1 MARADDED
9 RVGMA
14 IDWASDHFVRL
25 FTRDTEDDLMLS
37 WEARAVWHELL
48 RKFDKQGRLA
58 NRRGARGIA
67 ALIRVPVEVVERA
80 LPELL
85 EDGRLVA
92 VGEGYEAPNYQ
103 DANYTPRST
112 AARKEYSRRR
122 TQLGSCESHEVTRS
136 HDTSHGVY
144 QDQGRSG
151 SEHAQGARSRV
162 RRSLISSDWLP
173 PEPLRER
180 AKELELDWEAETRE
194 FVAYWIGEGKAKA
207 DWEETFRARLEK
219 RAEQLKHMRK
229 RGRVEEERNVGE
241 M

>member
-1 MARADDED
+1 
-9 RVGMA
+9 MA

-67 ALIRVPVEVVERA
+67 ALIRVPVEVMERA
-80 LPELL
+80 LPDLL
-85 EDGRLVA
+85 EDGRLMA

-122 TQLGSCESHEVTRS
+122 TQLGSCESQEESREVTPS
-136 HDTSHGVY
+136 HDESHGVY

-162 RRSLISSDWLP
+162 RRSLISPDWLP
-173 PEPLRER
+173 PEPLRDL
-180 AKELELDWEAETRE
+180 AKSLSLDCDAETRE
-194 FVAYWIGEGKAKA
+194 FVAYWIGEGKPKA
-207 DWEETFRARLEK
+207 DWDATFRARLEK
-219 RAEQLKHMRK
+219 RAEQIKHMRS
-229 RGRVEEERNVGE
+229 RGRTEEERNVDE
-241 M
+241 L